1 MIKTVNQYPISD
13 VFSNQNN
20 TVYRIPKYQ
29 REYTWGRKDWD
40 ALFDDVID
48 NEEGYFLGSF
58 ICVSTSSLG
67 TSELE
72 IIDGQQRFTS
82 VALLLAA
89 LYAKLAPYKE
99 RGELDDDESTDFNN
113 LRNAI
118 ANRKI
123 TREGTKKITSYSPK
137 LILQDQ
143 YDNRIDFESILA
155 ENKIIDFRKKPT
167 YRGVRRIEIAY
178 KHFLRCIDQ
187 HVEKCLAENPN
198 LLETDVLFD
207 LAQKFKSVVLVGIEV
222 DNHKDAYM
230 LFESLNHRG
239 VPLSAI
245 DLIKNILIAQADGYG
260 RADECYNQWRE
271 ALSNIGS
278 DYSVQERFLRQYY
291 NAFREELNEPF
302 LSEDTGKRFP
312 LSYKAT
318 RTTLLDIY
326 EKLIRRDYDKFM
338 QDLMRESAYYSIIV
352 NNSEEKKIYAE
363 ELADLERI
371 QGAPSYLLLLYLLT
385 KQEELKLSD
394 EDIKTVINML
404 IVFFVRR
411 NVTDIPATR
420 NLDRIFMDLVVS
432 IKELRGKEVCQEIKR
447 SLMEESASDDIFDQ
461 KLRGPMYEEN
471 DMATRFVLCGI
482 EAQHQTK
489 EIYADFWSK
498 NKSNV
503 YVWTIEHIFPEGQN
517 IPDEWVDMIAGG
529 NRSLAN
535 NYRETYVHTLG
546 NLTLS
551 GYNQNL
557 SNMSFEKKKERM
569 DKGGT
574 KYIGYRNGLFLNED
588 VVTEDTW
595 TINKIE
601 DRTDKLVEII
611 KDIYSWNRL

>member
-1 MIKTVNQYPISD
+1 MIKSVNQYPISD

-29 REYTWGRKDWD
+29 REYTWGIKDWD

-58 ICVSTSSLG
+58 ICVSTASLG

-82 VALLLAA
+82 VALLLTA

-99 RGELDDDESTDFNN
+99 NGELDDDESTDFNN

-118 ANRKI
+118 ANRKT
-123 TREGTKKITSYSPK
+123 TREGSKKVTSYTPK

-143 YDNRIDFESILA
+143 YENRADFESILA
-155 ENKIIDFRKKPT
+155 ENNIIDFRKKPN
-167 YRGVRRIEIAY
+167 YRGLRRIEKAY
-178 KHFLRCIDQ
+178 KHFKKCIDQ
-187 HVEKCLAENPN
+187 HIEKSIEENPD
-198 LLETDVLFD
+198 LLETDVLFE

-222 DNHKDAYM
+222 DTHKDAYM

-245 DLIKNILIAQADGYG
+245 DLIKNILIAK
-260 RADECYNQWRE
+260 ADEYGLADKCYNQWKE
-271 ALSNIGS
+271 ALDNIGS
-278 DYSVQERFLRQYY
+278 DYSVQERFMRQYY
-291 NAFREELNEPF
+291 NAFREELNTPF
-302 LSEDTGKRFP
+302 LSEDTSKRFP
-312 LSYKAT
+312 LAYKAT

-326 EKLIRRDYDKFM
+326 EKLIRKDYEQFM
-338 QDLMRESAYYSIIV
+338 KDFMAESAYYSIIV
-352 NNSEEKKIYAE
+352 NNSEEKKLYAE

-385 KQEELKLSD
+385 KEDELKITD
-394 EDIKTVINML
+394 DDIKSIIIML
-404 IVFFVRR
+404 IKFFVRR

-420 NLDRIFMDLVVS
+420 NLDRIFMDIVAA
-432 IKELRGKEVCQEIKR
+432 IKGLQGQAVCQEIKNN
-447 SLMEESASDDIFDQ
+447 LMEESASDDIFDL

-482 EAQHQTK
+482 ESLYQTR
-489 EIYADFWSK
+489 EIYSDFWSR
-498 NKSNV
+498 NKSGV

-517 IPDEWVDMIAGG
+517 IPEEWVKMIADGDKT
-529 NRSLAN
+529 LAD

-546 NLTLS
+546 NLTLT

-557 SNMSFEKKKERM
+557 SNMSFKKKKDRM
-569 DKGGT
+569 DKSNS
-574 KYIGYRNGLFLNED
+574 KYIGYRNGLVLNED
-588 VVTEDTW
+588 VVSEETW
-595 TINKIE
+595 TVDKIKE
-601 DRTDKLVEII
+601 RTNKLVEII
-611 KDIYSWNRL
+611 KNIYSW